1 MIPHPP
7 VNRGISGTAK
17 VQNYIGLAV
26 IVPDA
31 DRGRYSDPHGQID
44 WSNSSPLVPL
54 KNVLAPLN
62 TDVMVRPPTICVSKV
77 TVTSEKYTN
86 ILMGTCSMQRRWA
99 FFPKTKGR

>member
-54 KNVLAPLN
+54 KTA
-62 TDVMVRPPTICVSKV
+62 
-77 TVTSEKYTN
+77 
-86 ILMGTCSMQRRWA
+86 
-99 FFPKTKGR
+99 